1 MSQGKS
7 PQIPARGRRPSMA
20 TLRDPV
26 KPEPVAKYEAF
37 VEEKLAQARGRI
49 RLLDLGAGLLGFLAG
64 TMIFALVMGWLDRWF
79 QFSLAVRHF
88 ALAAYGLAALTY
100 LA

>member
-1 MSQGKS
+1 
-7 PQIPARGRRPSMA
+7 MA

-37 VEEKLAQARGRI
+37 VEEKLTQARGRI
-49 RLLDLGAGLLGFLAG
+49 RMLDLAAGLLGLLAG

-79 QFSLAVRHF
+79 QFSVPVRQF

-100 LA
+100 LAMFVVWPNPSRPMY